1 MSFTSSASE
10 IYLTRV
16 GEELVLNE
24 GVNLATKF
32 PPVKRVLVVG
42 GGVTGLTTTWALLDA
57 GYDVTVVSE
66 KWASLSDRITSQ
78 IAGALWE
85 WPPAV
90 CGKHTNLISLDNSKR
105 WCLTSYRALDKLMK
119 TLPVEEHGVRM
130 RAANFFFEQSLND
143 MPGQLEKMNEIE
155 AEKEIQGFLHDPT
168 LVSKHAVNQK
178 AGVVDSYRHLAPVI
192 DTDHYMTWLRY
203 TVSKKGARLVTAK
216 ISGDLLAQED
226 KLLAK
231 YNATAIIN
239 CTGLNA
245 YETAADKTVLPLR
258 GALIR
263 VINDGKKFP
272 KVTEALCVSHD
283 DTHGADAEDIV
294 FIVPRNDRT
303 LILGG
308 LVQPHVHTLDLTI
321 NSPEIVRMRERCNA
335 FVPGLEKAE
344 LDPDPFVQG
353 LRPFREANVRVE
365 REQRLRPDGSISHII
380 HSYGQGGSGFT
391 LSFGCAADVM
401 GLLEELEAEI
411 PYSSRNVVT
420 HAHL

>member
-105 WCLTSYRALDKLMK
+105 WCLTSYRAWDKLMK

-130 RAANFFFEQSLND
+130 RVANFFFEQSLND

-155 AEKEIQGFLHDPT
+155 AAREIQGFLHDPT
-168 LVSKHAVNQK
+168 LVTKHAVNQE

-203 TVSKKGARLVTAK
+203 IVSKKGARLVTAK

-226 KLLAK
+226 RLLAK

-239 CTGLNA
+239 CTGLSG

-283 DTHGADAEDIV
+283 DTHGDEAEDIV

-308 LVQPHVHTLDLTI
+308 LAQPHVHTLDLTI

-335 FVPGLEKAE
+335 FVPGLENAE

-353 LRPFREANVRVE
+353 LRPFRDDNVRVE

-391 LSFGCAADVM
+391 LSFGCAADVV
-401 GLLEELEAEI
+401 GLLEELEAEM
-411 PYSSRNVVT
+411 PYSSRNVIT

>member
-1 MSFTSSASE
+1 MSYQASSSDL
-10 IYLTRV
+10 YLTRV
-16 GEELVLNE
+16 GDELILNQ
-24 GVNLATKF
+24 GSNLATKF
-32 PPVKRVLVVG
+32 PPVKRVLVIG

-57 GYDVTVVSE
+57 GYDVTVISE
-66 KWASLSDRITSQ
+66 RWASLSDRLTSQ

-105 WCLTSYRALDKLMK
+105 WCMTSYRALSKLMS
-119 TLPVEEHGVRM
+119 TLPAEEHGVRM
-130 RAANFFFEQSLND
+130 RAANFFFEQTLD
-143 MPGQLEKMNEIE
+143 AMPGQLEKMYEIE
-155 AEKEIQGFLHDPT
+155 AQTEILGFKHDPT
-168 LVSKHAVNQK
+168 LVTQHAVNQK

-192 DTDHYMTWLRY
+192 DTDHYMAWLKH
-203 TVSKKGARLVTAK
+203 TVAKKGARFITAK
-216 ISGDLLAQED
+216 VSGDLLAQED
-226 KLLAK
+226 KLLSK
-231 YNATAIIN
+231 YGAIAMIN

-245 YETAADKTVLPLR
+245 AETAGDKTVVPLR

-263 VINDGKKFP
+263 VINDGTKFP
-272 KVTEALCVSHD
+272 KVNEALCVSHD

-294 FIVPRNDRT
+294 FIVPRNDKT

-308 LVQPHVHTLDLTI
+308 LVQPHVYSLDLTI

-335 FVPGLEKAE
+335 FVPGLENAE

-365 REQRLRPDGSISHII
+365 REQRARADGSISRTI

-391 LSFGCAADVM
+391 LSFGCAADVLA
-401 GLLEELEAEI
+401 LLEELQAEL
-411 PYSSRNVVT
+411 PYSSRSSYT
-420 HAHL
+420 QAHL